1 MKKNCW
7 EFKKCGREEGGS
19 KAKELGVCP
28 TFTETKYN
36 GQNDSKNAGRCCWM
50 VAGTLSG
57 GTVQGTYAKKLKNC
71 NQCEFYIKV
80 KQEEGINLKY
90 FIPLT

>member
-1 MKKNCW
+1 
-7 EFKKCGREEGGS
+7 
-19 KAKELGVCP
+19 L
-28 TFTETKYN
+28 
-36 GQNDSKNAGRCCWM
+36 
-50 VAGTLSG
+50 LSG
-57 GTVQGTYAKKLKNC
+57 GTVQGTYAKKFKNC